1 MNANS
6 IIAVGY
12 LRLSREEATA
22 GESSSIKTQRTM
34 ITDYCNRQESISSGF
49 TQMTDGREA
58 ILIVPASK
66 K

>member
-34 ITDYCNRQESISSGF
+34 ITDYCNRQGIN
-49 TQMTDGREA
+49 
-58 ILIVPASK
+58 IVRFYADPKWNQLSPAEWE
-66 K
+66 